1 MRAIANE
8 IAKNLVLSGIGS
20 LTVQDDQL
28 VEEEDLG
35 AQFLVSNED
44 IGKNVSSGQQS
55 LLSLSHVYL
64 SEQKPQP
71 LRFAN

>member
-8 IAKNLVLSGIGS
+8 IAKNLVLSGIGA
-20 LTVQDDQL
+20 LTLQDDQ
-28 VEEEDLG
+28 VVGEDDLG
-35 AQFLVSNED
+35 AQFLVSD
-44 IGKNVSSGQQS
+44 ADVGKKVSSNQKS
-55 LLSLSHVYL
+55 LPSLSHYCL